1 MVGSSGKELDKL
13 KKAAREAVRDDQALV
28 SEVASDVSACLGLSA
43 PNQTLGRKVILA
55 AVDAWMKSNKA
66 GSETGSEGGGRD
78 MFETAAKIY
87 GTLPSTSLHK
97 IYDATTSRFQA
108 IFYQMEN
115 QSMRR
120 SGGNAAA
127 DTFAASNDAGRGFEV
142 GTRERFMDGTR
153 LVGGLQKKKRS
164 EGGGKELLSSKTSSS
179 SERRSV
185 LGLDKLAQ
193 EKRKIREAEHQERS
207 GGGDSSMFNVIRDD
221 DNNLKDGGGIPFST
235 QNRKNE
241 NGWERKTSSSVK
253 RRRDGHRRTQVPDT
267 PSHPGG
273 VNRSTKRRTD
283 EKHRRKV
290 NINRPRTSTTMT
302 KSGGE
307 DWEHLEPDER
317 PMRRGLGADSNEW
330 GAPERLSST
339 TPLIIRSESL
349 DDSNPK
355 MSRPHGKVIPDTPGD
370 WKKETRV
377 APQGKSSSLLLL
389 FLYYLSIHNPI
400 YRGVLLSSIDW
411 VRDTTVITIELSSCL
426 F

>member
-66 GSETGSEGGGRD
+66 GSEGGGRD
-78 MFETAAKIY
+78 MFETAAKTY
-87 GTLPSTSLHK
+87 GALPSTSLSK
-97 IYDATTSRFQA
+97 IYDAITSRFRT

-127 DTFAASNDAGRGFEV
+127 DEFSAGNDAGGGFEV

-164 EGGGKELLSSKTSSS
+164 EGGGRELSSSKTSSS
-179 SERRSV
+179 GERRSV
-185 LGLDKLAQ
+185 FGLDKLAQ
-193 EKRKIREAEHQERS
+193 EKRKKREAEHQKIS

-221 DNNLKDGGGIPFST
+221 DNNVKDGSDIPFST
-235 QNRKNE
+235 QNTKNE
-241 NGWERKTSSSVK
+241 NGSERKTNSSVK
-253 RRRDGHRRTQVPDT
+253 RRHDGHRRTQVPDT

-273 VNRSTKRRTD
+273 VNRSTKRRMD
-283 EKHRRKV
+283 EKHKRKV
-290 NINRPRTSTTMT
+290 NINRPRTSTSTTT

-317 PMRRGLGADSNEW
+317 PTRHGLGADSNEW
-330 GAPERLSST
+330 DAPERLSST

-349 DDSNPK
+349 NDDNPK
-355 MSRPHGKVIPDTPGD
+355 MGRPRGKVIPDTPGD
-370 WKKETRV
+370 WEKETRV
-377 APQGKSSSLLLL
+377 APQGKSSSLLVL
-389 FLYYLSIHNPI
+389 FSYIFPFTTLSIEEERRTP
-400 YRGVLLSSIDW
+400 R
-411 VRDTTVITIELSSCL
+411 
-426 F
+426 